1 MARLYWTT
9 LTAFLA
15 LTACVPVEP
24 VPSLPV
30 TTSTAVSRAD
40 LGTLLNAARAA
51 NDLPPLRANAKLTA
65 AARAHALD
73 MARGGFFSHVGSNSS
88 TPSQRVNAQEYSF
101 CFVAENIAQG
111 WNTPDQVMQGW
122 MDSPGH
128 RSNNLS
134 TKATEF
140 GAARVEGDYWVLVF
154 GHPGCGAG
162 RTALTLR
169 KPR

>member
-1 MARLYWTT
+1 MARLYWAT
-9 LTAFLA
+9 LTAFQI

-24 VPSLPV
+24 VPSSPV
-30 TTSTAVSRAD
+30 ATLTAVSRAD
-40 LGTLLNAARAA
+40 LGALLNAARAA
-51 NDLPPLRANAKLTA
+51 NDLPPLRENTKLTA

-73 MARGGFFSHVGSNSS
+73 MARGGFFSHVGSNTS
-88 TPSQRVNAQEYSF
+88 TPSQRVNAHGYSL

-140 GAARVEGDYWVLVF
+140 GAARAEGDYWVLVF
-154 GHPGCGAG
+154 GQPGCGAG
-162 RTALTLR
+162 RTAPTPRKLR
-169 KPR
+169 